1 MYTYIVHTHTHT
13 HTLMHPLHRF
23 NPKSVSVQTA
33 VMSYVLGVDIGT
45 SSIRCVAIDRQ
56 GRVLSSNSQGVKVLH
71 PQPGYSEMDPEQVWL
86 SFRDAVKETLSLG
99 HLNPSDADSMGIAT
113 QRNSFLLWK
122 RETGQPLCNLITW
135 QDRRSDEVAKEWND
149 SMQFK
154 LIKSGASFM
163 HFFTRSNRFLAA
175 SIVTLTTQ
183 QVAPKLYWAMKNI
196 QGAQKLA
203 NEGKLCFG
211 TMDSWI
217 LWKLTDGQVHATD
230 YSNIST
236 TLLFDPFQMKYSD
249 IMFNVMGFEKS
260 IVPTLKDTGG
270 LFGHTAEHH
279 FGASIPITCII
290 ADQTSATFAQ
300 CCWNPG
306 DLKCTMGTGM
316 FLTINTGRKPH
327 ASLLGYYPVVGWK
340 IGTDLTYLAEANFPS
355 SGSVMEWGRNFG
367 LYSNPSETD
376 IIARSVPDSGGLS
389 FVPAFDGIQVPH
401 NDPCATAGM
410 LGISHNTRKEH
421 MVRALLESLAY
432 TVKQVYDVGTTEID
446 LPINTVCVD
455 GGVTNNDFIVQLASN
470 LIGREIR
477 RPRDID
483 QTVYGAVY
491 VAGLSSGFWRSR
503 DEVRQLRYSDEVFQ
517 PLPRNSETTKK
528 EIESFKKWQ
537 QAVERCLGWYKQI
550 ENGHSV

>member
-1 MYTYIVHTHTHT
+1 
-13 HTLMHPLHRF
+13 MHALHRF

-249 IMFNVMGFEKS
+249 IIFNVMGFEKS
-260 IVPTLKDTGG
+260 IVPMLKDTGG

-432 TVKQVYDVGTTEID
+432 TVKQVYDVGATEID

-550 ENGHSV
+550 ENGHSM